1 MVPWWCLH
9 PEALVGMGSAVGG
22 YECPEVI
29 PGYGAEA
36 LDTLC
41 GVMCGVIAHTERRHG
56 GNDKCTHHKC
66 IHTHRHR
73 LYKCRHME
81 TKMAMHI

>member
-1 MVPWWCLH
+1 
-9 PEALVGMGSAVGG
+9 MGKGSVVSVC
-22 YECPEVI
+22 ECPEVI
-29 PGYGAEA
+29 PGFGAEA

-41 GVMCGVIAHTERRHG
+41 AVICGVIARTEGRCG
-56 GNDKCTHHKC
+56 GNDKCTHQKC
-66 IHTHRHR
+66 IHTQRHR